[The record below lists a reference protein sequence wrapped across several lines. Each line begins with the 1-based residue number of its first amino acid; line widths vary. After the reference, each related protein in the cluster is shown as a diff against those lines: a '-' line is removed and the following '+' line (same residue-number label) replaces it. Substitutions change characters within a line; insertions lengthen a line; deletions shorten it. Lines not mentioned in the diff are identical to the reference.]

1 MSKLF
6 VSGTINW
13 DITLFVDKLPLGGQE
28 VLVNKVT
35 FAPGGKG
42 GNVSV
47 AASRL
52 MERNEVS
59 FIGALGKDEIGSKQI
74 KILEEEGVNTE
85 FVAQVD
91 SANSGQAYIAVEA
104 TGQNIIL
111 TYFGANEM
119 LSVDLFD
126 KEKLENALKRCNV
139 LVLMDAPVK
148 FVEDILKIATSE
160 VIWSPGPTIKKQ
172 MEEVKRLAS
181 KVSYLIL
188 NEHEFEVLYG
198 TKDWRKTET
207 RVKNLIVTLGEEGA
221 ALISNGSYETFQTIN
236 LTAYGLQVV
245 NTVGCGDAFV
255 GAFAAMKQRGF
266 SDRDA
271 IKIANCAAA
280 FKATKPETR
289 GSPKL
294 NELKKFLSLVGM
306 LDLANRL

>member
-1 MSKLF
+1 MEKLF

-13 DITLFVDKLPLGGQE
+13 DITLFVDKLPLSGQE

-52 MERNEVS
+52 LERNEVS
-59 FIGALGKDEIGSKQI
+59 FIGALGKDEIGNKQVE
-74 KILEEEGVNTE
+74 ILKEEGVDTE
-85 FVAQVD
+85 FVAQINSV
-91 SANSGQAYIAVEA
+91 NSGQAYIAVET

-119 LSVDLFD
+119 LSTELFE
-126 KEKLENALKRCNV
+126 KEKLERALKNCNV
-139 LVLMDAPVK
+139 LVFMDAPVK
-148 FVEDILKIATSE
+148 FVEDILRIAKSK

-172 MEEVKRLAS
+172 VENIKKLMS
-181 KVSYLIL
+181 KVNYLIL
-188 NEHEFEVLYG
+188 NEHEFEALYG

-207 RVKNLIVTLGEEGA
+207 RVENLIVTLGKEGA
-221 ALISNGSYETFQTIN
+221 ALISNGSYEVFPTIN
-236 LTAYGLQVV
+236 LEAYGMPVV

-266 SDRDA
+266 QDNEA

-289 GSPKL
+289 GSPRL
-294 NELKKFLSLVGM
+294 NELKNFLGLVNM
-306 LDLANRL
+306 SELMDKL

>member
-13 DITLFVDKLPLGGQE
+13 DITLFVDKLPLSGQE
-28 VLVNKVT
+28 VLVNRVT

-52 MERNEVS
+52 LEKNEVS
-59 FIGALGKDEIGSKQI
+59 FIGALGKDEIGDKQI
-74 KILEEEGVNTE
+74 KILKEEGVDIE
-85 FVAQVD
+85 FVAQIS

-111 TYFGANEM
+111 THFGANEL
-119 LSVDLFD
+119 LSIELFD
-126 KEKLENALKRCNV
+126 KEKLKKALKNCNV

-148 FVEDILKIATSE
+148 FIEDVLKITTSE

-172 MEEVKRLAS
+172 IEEVRKLAS

-188 NEHEFEVLYG
+188 NEHEFEALYG
-198 TKDWRKTET
+198 TKDWKKTET
-207 RVKNLIVTLGEEGA
+207 GVRNLIVTLGEEGA
-221 ALISNGSYETFQTIN
+221 ALISNKGYEIFPAVN
-236 LTAYGLQVV
+236 LAAHGLSVV

-255 GAFAAMKQRGF
+255 GAFAAMKKRGF
-266 SDRDA
+266 LDKDA
-271 IKIANCAAA
+271 IRIANCAAA
-280 FKATKPETR
+280 FKATKTETR

-294 NELKKFLSLVGM
+294 DELKKFLNLVN
-306 LDLANRL
+306 LSELANKL